1 MGKHNG
7 KIPLIIQVI
16 FMYAFYICFGVA
28 VIICCMGEELSNQ
41 LILIMWILFFL
52 CFGIGFVN
60 VIVAILHIFLKSQKP
75 TMVTIIA
82 KFSLIPWYIM
92 NFIFWALAV
101 VIFIHPFF
109 LPIVPIIFVLGVS
122 STYFFMICTGVHNLS
137 YVIKLVKNKE
147 LKLTG
152 GIIVSVIFHFIFVL
166 DIIGSFALHYYLKPY
181 SNQKIEKAAEAI
193 IEEK

>member
-7 KIPLIIQVI
+7 KVPLIIQVI
-16 FMYAFYICFGVA
+16 IMYAFYICFGVA
-28 VIICCMGEELSNQ
+28 LTFCYMEEELTDQ
-41 LILIMWILFFL
+41 LIIVMWILFFL
-52 CFGIGFVN
+52 GFGIGFVN
-60 VIVAILHIFLKSQKP
+60 IIVAILHIFLKSQIP
-75 TMVTIIA
+75 TRVTIIA
-82 KFSLIPWYIM
+82 KLSLIPWYIM

-109 LPIVPIIFVLGVS
+109 LPIVPIILVLGIS

-152 GIIVSVIFHFIFVL
+152 GIIVSIIFHFIFVL
-166 DIIGSFALHYYLKPY
+166 DIVGSY
-181 SNQKIEKAAEAI
+181 I
-193 IEEK
+193 